1 MCCNNCDTAETS
13 LIPDASILAGFINR
27 EPTMQ
32 SSNDLTRRFIAIAA
46 GSGVLALVLCLT
58 PMLSDTAPD
67 AGAFAASGGLV
78 ADTAPA
84 APAGDAGIYAGP
96 ATNESGATTQ

>member
-1 MCCNNCDTAETS
+1 
-13 LIPDASILAGFINR
+13 
-27 EPTMQ
+27 MQ
-32 SSNDLTRRFIAIAA
+32 TSNDLTRRFIAIAA

-58 PMLSDTAPD
+58 PMLGTGAPD

-84 APAGDAGIYAGP
+84 APASDAGIYAGP
-96 ATNESGATTQ
+96 AANESAATTQ

>member
-1 MCCNNCDTAETS
+1 MHT
-13 LIPDASILAGFINR
+13 
-27 EPTMQ
+27 PT
-32 SSNDLTRRFIAIAA
+32 DLTRRFIAIAA

-78 ADTAPA
+78 ADTVPA

-96 ATNESGATTQ
+96 ATNESAATTQ

>member
-1 MCCNNCDTAETS
+1 MCCNNCDSAETS
-13 LIPDASILAGFINR
+13 AIPRVGILADFINR
-27 EPTMQ
+27 EPRMHTPT
-32 SSNDLTRRFIAIAA
+32 DLTRRFIAIAA

-58 PMLSDTAPD
+58 PMLGANAPD
-67 AGAFAASGGLV
+67 AGAFTASGGLV

-96 ATNESGATTQ
+96 AINESAATTQ